1 MRAYMPGYA
10 PFTGKRGS
18 AWTKS
23 VVDAKWR
30 SKLREVQRMVKD
42 GNKYCEHK
50 RPS

>member
-30 SKLREVQRMVKD
+30 LYLRERRKQD
-42 GNKYCEHK
+42 GANKGRKYK
-50 RPS
+50 RSS